1 MGYAGIGEDDVE
13 RSVFLFNVRNNGI
26 RLLRAPNVKGVE
38 FRAAT
43 AALQLICNLA
53 ALLFENIGYD
63 HMIADFVECVGAGAA
78 DANPTASDNHDLL
91 THLRFHAPL

>member
-1 MGYAGIGEDDVE
+1 M
-13 RSVFLFNVRNNGI
+13 FLLNVRNNGI

-38 FRAAT
+38 FRAAA
-43 AALQLICNLA
+43 AALQLICDLA

-63 HMIADFVECVGAGAA
+63 HMIAGFGECVGAGAT

-91 THLRFHAPL
+91 THLRFHAPR